1 MRIGLTYL
9 PLVTV
14 CISLAC
20 TAAPTLDDLYAQQTV
35 LQQVEQDYKR
45 RSGSLSA
52 GEADDYQAYITG
64 LRDRLMQDC
73 NAVRSSGTEL
83 PADIECP
90 GSAAA
95 GLAPVRKGSTRAA
108 TRGEQ
113 TDSLDAELEAGLGDY
128 DDLLL
133 TEQARVKAEK
143 PRSDVGD
150 GGGDGFSGG
159 AEGETG
165 GETDSAGATGGGQT
179 ADARATETGQTTTD
193 GSEGQQTGAGGQQTG
208 VGGQQTGTGG
218 QPADIPDGDD
228 DDVVARQLRKAAEQE
243 TDPELKKKLWEE
255 YRKYKQGTGSQ

>member
-9 PLVTV
+9 PLTTV

-20 TAAPTLDDLYAQQTV
+20 TAAPTLDELYAQQTV
-35 LQQVEQDYKR
+35 LKRVEQDYR
-45 RSGSLSA
+45 MRSGSLSA

-64 LRDRLMQDC
+64 LRDRLTQDC

-90 GSAAA
+90 GSPA
-95 GLAPVRKGSTRAA
+95 GIAPVRNNSSGAA

-113 TDSLDAELEAGLGDY
+113 TESLDAELEAGLGDY

-143 PRSDVGD
+143 PRSEFGD
-150 GGGDGFSGG
+150 GSGDGSPDG

-165 GETDSAGATGGGQT
+165 GEPDATGTTGEGQT
-179 ADARATETGQTTTD
+179 AESQVTETGQTTT
-193 GSEGQQTGAGGQQTG
+193 QTGAAQQT
-208 VGGQQTGTGG
+208 VAGG

-255 YRKYKQGTGSQ
+255 YRKYKQGTGTQ